1 MVSGQTVTITLF
13 KQLIN
18 IQQIYTGGQI
28 LKFNNQKYK
37 EKWKDGFDLFH
48 SEDYKYPEQ
57 NWIVKTQF
65 FYQIKIKPVKSGWKV
80 KFIVNILKIFK
91 LTELSLS
98 TFCF

>member
-37 EKWKDGFDLFH
+37 EK
-48 SEDYKYPEQ
+48 
-57 NWIVKTQF
+57 
-65 FYQIKIKPVKSGWKV
+65 
-80 KFIVNILKIFK
+80 
-91 LTELSLS
+91 
-98 TFCF
+98 

>member
-57 NWIVKTQF
+57 NWI

-80 KFIVNILKIFK
+80 KFIVII
-91 LTELSLS
+91 
-98 TFCF
+98 